1 MRSNF
6 LCVIFG
12 DCQAMKNPSTTNGL
26 GAGRS
31 TGAAI
36 TAGLLQRFR
45 RQTPLRG
52 GSLLITI
59 FGDAIAP
66 RGGCIA
72 LASLIALARP
82 FGLTERLVRTSV
94 ARLAQDGWLTSQR
107 QGRVSFYR
115 LTPVGLTRF
124 AEATRRIYTE
134 SPKSWNRR
142 WTLILL
148 PSQLGAA
155 RDRVRE
161 ELAWLGFG
169 QVSPGVLAHPAR
181 GLDDTR
187 ERLRELGVIDQVIA
201 LEASTEDA
209 SHDQQFARAG
219 WNLDELARR
228 YSRFV
233 RAFEPVRARLSA
245 LQLPTPASAFVV
257 RTLLIH
263 EYRKIHLRDPL
274 LPVTLLPQDWVGTD
288 AYELCRD
295 LYTKVFAAAEQH
307 LSHTATTE
315 RGALPAPSRSI
326 LKRFGGLQLSGQL

>member
-1 MRSNF
+1 
-6 LCVIFG
+6 
-12 DCQAMKNPSTTNGL
+12 MKNSLTTNEL
-26 GAGRS
+26 RAR
-31 TGAAI
+31 GAAGDPVT
-36 TAGLLQRFR
+36 TALLQRFR

-52 GSLLITI
+52 GSLIITI

-148 PSQLGAA
+148 PSELGEV
-155 RDRVRE
+155 RERVRE

-181 GLDDTR
+181 ELDDTR
-187 ERLRELGVIDQVIA
+187 ERLRELGVIDRVIA

-209 SHDQQFARAG
+209 GHDQQFARAG
-219 WNLDELARR
+219 WDLDELAQR

-233 RAFEPVRARLSA
+233 RAFAPVRTRVSA
-245 LQLPTPASAFVV
+245 SELLPPANAFVV

-274 LPVTLLPQDWVGTD
+274 LPATLLPQDWVGTD

-295 LYTKVFAAAEQH
+295 LYAKVFAAAEQH

-315 RGALPAPSRSI
+315 RGALPAASRSI

>member
-1 MRSNF
+1 
-6 LCVIFG
+6 V
-12 DCQAMKNPSTTNGL
+12 KNPSPAKALRATRAPGDPLT
-26 GAGRS
+26 
-31 TGAAI
+31 AA
-36 TAGLLQRFR
+36 LLQRFR
-45 RQTPLRG
+45 RQTPVRG

-115 LTPVGLTRF
+115 LTAVGLTRF

-134 SPKSWNRR
+134 SPRSWNRR
-142 WTLILL
+142 WTLILV
-148 PSQLGAA
+148 PSELGEL
-155 RDRVRE
+155 RDQVRD
-161 ELAWLGFG
+161 ELTWLGFG

-181 GLDDTR
+181 ELEDTR
-187 ERLRELGVIDQVIA
+187 ERLRELGVLDRVIA
-201 LEASTEDA
+201 LEAATEDA

-219 WNLDELARR
+219 WNLQELAQR

-233 RAFEPVRARLSA
+233 RAFEPVQARISAAELS
-245 LQLPTPASAFVV
+245 PESAFVV

-274 LPVTLLPQDWVGTD
+274 LPATLLPQGWVGAD
-288 AYELCRD
+288 AYELCRK
-295 LYTKVFAAAEQH
+295 LYARVFAAAEEH
-307 LSHTATTE
+307 LSGTATTE

-326 LKRFGGLQLSGQL
+326 LKRFGGLQPSGQV